1 MISKNIRDALNHQVN
16 VEFISAYTYLS
27 MGSYASCQGLDGVA
41 HWFHAQAR
49 EEIHHGWKVYEY
61 VHEQGEHVILE
72 AIAKPESEF
81 ESAMHMFRL
90 ALENEQALTKRINEL
105 VELARADNDT
115 ATEVFLQWFV
125 TEQVEEENQARHIID
140 MLNLAGDTGEGLF
153 LVNKELSQRAFSP
166 QEE

>member
-1 MISKNIRDALNHQVN
+1 MISKKIRDALNHQIN

-49 EEIHHGWKVYEY
+49 EEISHGWKVYEY

-72 AIAKPESEF
+72 AIEKPAPEF
-81 ESAMHMFRL
+81 ESAMQMFKQ
-90 ALENEQALTKRINEL
+90 ALDNEKALTKRINDL
-105 VELARADNDT
+105 IELARAENDT

-125 TEQVEEENQARHIID
+125 TEQVEEENQARRIID

-153 LVNKELSQRAFSP
+153 LVNKELSQRTFSP
-166 QEE
+166 HEE